1 MIHRSLSLLLFSSLL
16 IHSVRAEFSKDFSAW
31 IVENFGEDVRS
42 RLERND
48 LGAKG
53 SFGGKERRDEVLEN
67 QPVVFIHGVSDT
79 AGERMAGAAKYFKKF
94 GYKDSELYAT
104 TYANGAQGN
113 PLQWAQYSMEC
124 AYVKQVRAL
133 IVAVR
138 LYTGRAVDV
147 VGYSLGVPVTRKA
160 ILGGKCVD
168 TGEDLGRPLTRFID
182 TYVGIA
188 GPNHGIALQAGG
200 ISIPGCVFSVI
211 PVCNQKTGL
220 YSGLCP
226 SESEYL
232 QDINKQ
238 SHYEGKNVFSIFS
251 KADQL
256 VGYQVCNRITTQ
268 VPGQQGEKV
277 FEDKNHDQT
286 FFDSYETLR
295 QMVLNHQVV

>member
-1 MIHRSLSLLLFSSLL
+1 MIRSSPHLLLFTALL
-16 IHSVRAEFSKDFSAW
+16 VLSVRAEFTKDFSDW
-31 IVENFGEDVRS
+31 LSENFGDDVRN
-42 RLERND
+42 RLEKKD
-48 LGAKG
+48 LGSQG

-79 AGERMAGAAKYFKKF
+79 AGDKMARAANYFKKH
-94 GYKDSELYAT
+94 GYKGAELYAT

-113 PLQWAQYSMEC
+113 PLQWAQYSMDC

-160 ILGGKCVD
+160 ILGGRCVD

-188 GPNHGIALQAGG
+188 GPNHGVSQQAGG
-200 ISIPGCVFSVI
+200 ISVPGCLFSVL

-220 YSGLCP
+220 YSGFCP
-226 SESEYL
+226 NESEYL
-232 QDINKQ
+232 QDINRQ
-238 SHYEGKNVFSIFS
+238 SRYEGKNIFSIYS
-251 KADQL
+251 KADEL
-256 VGYQVCNRITTQ
+256 VGYQVCNRVTTQ

-277 FEDKNHDQT
+277 FADKNHDDT
-286 FFDSYETLR
+286 FYDSYETQR